1 MQKQIIKQGDLY
13 RTACFN
19 SSALGDDDQY
29 GEIKNGN
36 INLFIKKGYLSK
48 TNSLNKLFM

>member
-36 INLFIKKGYLSK
+36 INLFIK
-48 TNSLNKLFM
+48 NSLNKLFM